1 MIPYAR
7 LGDTTDHGGAIATAS
22 PFVFSED
29 FLHPLARLTDVYLC
43 DIHGT
48 QAIATASNFV
58 FEAAGGGLLPY
69 ARLGDLTTCA
79 AVIIEPCSPVVF
91 EQN

>member
-29 FLHPLARLTDVYLC
+29 FLHPLARLTDEYLC
-43 DIHGT
+43 DIHGLQT
-48 QAIATASNFV
+48 IVTASEFV
-58 FEAAGGGLLPY
+58 FENAIGIGY
-69 ARLGDLTTCA
+69 ARLGDAISCTAL
-79 AVIIEPCSPVVF
+79 IIEPCSPVVF
-91 EQN
+91 EAP